1 MLSERMQQ
9 QSRKDN
15 YQASIAIALSI
26 SGGEIGGTAASWY
39 TDDEVSK
46 AFLEVA
52 WDTLSLP
59 SFLEGRDCEDTA
71 LVELLLL
78 IDAKN
83 SSFEVV
89 DAWADVIT
97 DLNTPASLKPWIIA
111 CKYELLVMN
120 EGRKIYRIEK

>member
-1 MLSERMQQ
+1 MKNPTADNACRNLSFLLNRKVYLPIVMLSERMQQ

-52 WDTLSLP
+52 
-59 SFLEGRDCEDTA
+59 
-71 LVELLLL
+71 
-78 IDAKN
+78 
-83 SSFEVV
+83 
-89 DAWADVIT
+89 
-97 DLNTPASLKPWIIA
+97 
-111 CKYELLVMN
+111 
-120 EGRKIYRIEK
+120 